1 MPNPRRP
8 GRLPEKETFKLK
20 SDECTGISQL
30 EKSEERSGGGGGT
43 GCVRPCGQECC
54 DEFQKPKQGQQSWSE
69 KCAGEGMTEAGD
81 LCMDLRGV

>member
-1 MPNPRRP
+1 M
-8 GRLPEKETFKLK
+8 
-20 SDECTGISQL
+20 
-30 EKSEERSGGGGGT
+30 GGGET

-54 DEFQKPKQGQQSWSE
+54 DEFQKPKQGQQSWNE